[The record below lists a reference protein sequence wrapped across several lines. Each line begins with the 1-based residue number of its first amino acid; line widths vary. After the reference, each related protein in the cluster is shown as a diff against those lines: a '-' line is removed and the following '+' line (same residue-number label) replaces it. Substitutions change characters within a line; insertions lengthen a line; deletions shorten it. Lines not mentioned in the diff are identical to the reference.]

1 MTALRDV
8 TILILAI
15 ILVFC
20 CPFIA
25 VYFVTSLLMDIYAK
39 IAVISANDRDDQRK
53 LAYVSQTFKRNL
65 RNFDNIG
72 ED

>member
-1 MTALRDV
+1 MELFYITV
-8 TILILAI
+8 IILI
-15 ILVFC
+15 FC
-20 CPFIA
+20 CHFIA
-25 VYFVTSLLMDIYAK
+25 VYFVITLLMDICAK